1 VRQFITLET
10 DTLGTLNEVQGVSEM
25 GLNEQTIVPKQDD
38 DSETQ
43 TGVSIIIP
51 SLNEGENITMI
62 VDRCLSALSDDFQVE
77 IIVIDDDSPD
87 LTWRIAA
94 REYSTSPHVR
104 VIRRTSRQDLATAI
118 LAGFWAASH
127 EYCAVLDAD
136 LQHPPEKLTE
146 LLTPL
151 THDADIVIGSRYT
164 DQGTIENWSP
174 LRKLVSKGATIT
186 ANICVPETR
195 SISDPM
201 SGFFAVRRR
210 IVTESTLRPEG
221 YKLLLDILTHCTYD
235 TVVEI
240 PYVFDNRKHGESN
253 LTLTEYSTFVK
264 HTLLLGL
271 LRFTSLFSSND
282 CSLSNHDDPPQKYD
296 ALSVQQRSESV
307 SQSSSQRQ
315 EDPHHND

>member
-10 DTLGTLNEVQGVSEM
+10 DTLGTLHEIQGLSEM
-25 GLNEQTIVPKQDD
+25 GLNERTIVPKQDD
-38 DSETQ
+38 GSEAKP
-43 TGVSIIIP
+43 GVSIIIP
-51 SLNEGENITMI
+51 SLNEEENITMA
-62 VDRCLSALSDDFQVE
+62 VDRCLSALAADFQVE

-104 VIRRTSRQDLATAI
+104 VIRRTSGQDLATAI

-146 LLTPL
+146 LITPL
-151 THDADIVIGSRYT
+151 TRDADIVIGSRYT
-164 DQGTIENWSP
+164 DQGDIEDWSP
-174 LRKLVSKGATIT
+174 LRKLVSKGATIA
-186 ANICVPETR
+186 ANICIPETR

-201 SGFFAVRRR
+201 SGFFAVRRC
-210 IVTESTLRPEG
+210 IVTEPTLRPEG
-221 YKLLLDILTHCTYD
+221 YKLLLDVLTHCTYD

-240 PYVFDNRKHGESN
+240 PYVFDDRKHGESN
-253 LTLTEYSTFVK
+253 LTVTEYSTFVK
-264 HTLLLGL
+264 HTLALGL
-271 LRFTSLFSSND
+271 LRFTSLFPSNED
-282 CSLSNHDDPPQKYD
+282 SLSHDDSSQKYD

-307 SQSSSQRQ
+307 SQSSTQRQ
-315 EDPHHND
+315 EDLHHND

>member
-1 VRQFITLET
+1 MRQFITLET
-10 DTLGTLNEVQGVSEM
+10 DTLGTLHEIQGLSEI
-25 GLNEQTIVPKQDD
+25 GLKEQTIVPKQDD
-38 DSETQ
+38 DSETK

-51 SLNEGENITMI
+51 SLNEGENITTT
-62 VDRCLSALSDDFQVE
+62 VDRCLSALADDFQVE

-94 REYSTSPHVR
+94 REYSTTPHVR
-104 VIRRTSRQDLATAI
+104 VIRRTSRQDLSTAI

-127 EYCAVLDAD
+127 ECCAVLDAD

-164 DQGTIENWSP
+164 DQGAIENWSP
-174 LRKLVSKGATIT
+174 LRKLVSKGATVA
-186 ANICVPETR
+186 ANLCIPETR

-201 SGFFAVRRR
+201 SGFFAVRRH
-210 IVTESTLRPEG
+210 IVTEPTLQPEG
-221 YKLLLDILTHCTYD
+221 YKLLLDVLTHCTYD

-240 PYVFDNRKHGESN
+240 PYVFDDRKHGESN

-264 HTLLLGL
+264 HTLALGL
-271 LRFTSLFSSND
+271 LRFTSLFSSSD
-282 CSLSNHDDPPQKYD
+282 DPLPNHDDPSQKYD
-296 ALSVQQRSESV
+296 ALSVQRSDSIF
-307 SQSSSQRQ
+307 QSSSQRP
-315 EDPHHND
+315 EAPHHND